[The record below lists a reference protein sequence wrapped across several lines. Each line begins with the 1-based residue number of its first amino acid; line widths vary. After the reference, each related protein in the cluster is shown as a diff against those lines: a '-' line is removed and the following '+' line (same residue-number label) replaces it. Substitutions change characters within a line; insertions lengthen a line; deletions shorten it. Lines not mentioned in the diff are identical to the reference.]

1 MLRVLYIRVTTLH
14 LVVCV
19 CFDIRFLAADWKVE
33 LRIKRRRIM
42 EFGEQLHSNISHPVL
57 REWQQMD
64 LEITAKHLMYP
75 VFIM

>member
-1 MLRVLYIRVTTLH
+1 
-14 LVVCV
+14 
-19 CFDIRFLAADWKVE
+19 
-33 LRIKRRRIM
+33 M

-64 LEITAKHLMYP
+64 LEITTKHLMYP